1 MADVDKALPN
11 VEQTIT
17 IPNEEGLRVELEQT
31 EKKPQAPVEVQE
43 NQDGSV
49 DINFDPSK
57 VNLEQSKDH
66 FANLAELLPDDVLE
80 PIVKS

>member
-57 VNLEQSKDH
+57 VNLEQGTDH
-66 FANLAELLPDDVLE
+66 FANLA
-80 PIVKS
+80 